1 MSGTKTM
8 GLSITGFV
16 GLIVLIYAGENLRG
30 KAAWEKFKKD
40 WEAKGEVFD
49 YKQIVPKPV
58 PAENNF
64 AHTPMLKALF
74 GDDRKLTFKEL
85 ESGKKRKPLRVER
98 LMKLKGD
105 KPDLVR
111 WATGRTTDLAAWQK
125 YFRDQKDWPSPAKAG
140 QPADDILFALKKH
153 EADFAELTKAAKN
166 RTQCRF
172 DVDYEATFAALLP
185 HLQVLRSAG
194 RGYTLRALA
203 HLAKDDAVTAF
214 ADVRMSLFL
223 ANSIQ
228 DEPFLI
234 SHLVRIALLD
244 QVMQPVWEG
253 IAGRKWNAAQLGA
266 LEQLLADTDLLDGQ
280 RRAMLGERE
289 LANLWI
295 DNFRAQKPGERTT
308 WTELFGDEKNVFAA
322 LNMTPGG
329 WLYQNQMNLNFAHVK
344 FTQRIVNTK
353 ARRIQPEVAV
363 AFEKHIEGLGRNPYN
378 LLPGML
384 LPAVG
389 QVGIRTGS
397 GQAAVDHARIACL
410 LELHRLEHDSYPAKL
425 EKLKARTPHDPFTG
439 KPYAYARA
447 KDRYRLHGV
456 GWNQKDDGGK
466 LVFRDDNVN
475 RDLKQGDLIWQYT
488 PVKLPKGK

>member
-166 RTQCRF
+166 RTQCRICRYCA
-172 DVDYEATFAALLP
+172 VPAAATRCARWRIWPRTMPLLHSP
-185 HLQVLRSAG
+185 MCG
-194 RGYTLRALA
+194 
-203 HLAKDDAVTAF
+203 
-214 ADVRMSLFL
+214 
-223 ANSIQ
+223 
-228 DEPFLI
+228 
-234 SHLVRIALLD
+234 
-244 QVMQPVWEG
+244 
-253 IAGRKWNAAQLGA
+253 
-266 LEQLLADTDLLDGQ
+266 
-280 RRAMLGERE
+280 
-289 LANLWI
+289 
-295 DNFRAQKPGERTT
+295 
-308 WTELFGDEKNVFAA
+308 
-322 LNMTPGG
+322 
-329 WLYQNQMNLNFAHVK
+329 
-344 FTQRIVNTK
+344 
-353 ARRIQPEVAV
+353 
-363 AFEKHIEGLGRNPYN
+363 
-378 LLPGML
+378 
-384 LPAVG
+384 
-389 QVGIRTGS
+389 
-397 GQAAVDHARIACL
+397 
-410 LELHRLEHDSYPAKL
+410 
-425 EKLKARTPHDPFTG
+425 
-439 KPYAYARA
+439 
-447 KDRYRLHGV
+447 
-456 GWNQKDDGGK
+456 
-466 LVFRDDNVN
+466 
-475 RDLKQGDLIWQYT
+475 
-488 PVKLPKGK
+488 